1 MPEGLSTPE
10 VAKHISEHAD
20 EAEGGQPGGRDRV
33 ATVVEAALLAV
44 VAVLAAYSGFASSKW
59 STESRLDL
67 ARSSTDRTEASS
79 ATSEADTNRNFDSST
94 FSAWFTAK
102 VAGNESAMAIAERR
116 FRPAFLVAF
125 NAWLATNPDTN
136 PHAAPGPTYMPQYKQ
151 PEVHTAAVLNAKATA
166 AFNDGSNA
174 AGHSDD
180 YVLTT
185 VYLATVLF
193 LVAISGHFSLI
204 RARYALMTV
213 GVIILAFAVGRL
225 VTLPR
230 PNF

>member
-10 VAKHISEHAD
+10 VAKQIGEHAEHSAD
-20 EAEGGQPGGRDRV
+20 ANENAGRDRT
-33 ATVVEAALLAV
+33 ATIIEAALLAV
-44 VAVLAAYSGFASSKW
+44 VAVLAAYSGYASSKW

-67 ARSSTDRTEASS
+67 ARASTARTEAST

-94 FSAWFTAK
+94 FDSWFTAK
-102 VAGNESAMAIAERR
+102 VAGNQTAMAIAERR
-116 FRPAFLVAF
+116 FRPAFRVAF
-125 NAWLATNPDTN
+125 DAWIATNPDTN

-151 PEVHTAAVLNAKATA
+151 PELQRADALNAKATR
-166 AFNDGSNA
+166 AFNDGSDA

-193 LVAISGHFSLI
+193 LVAISGHFEMLSI
-204 RARYALMTV
+204 RYALMGV
-213 GVIILAFAVGRL
+213 GVLILAFAVSQL
-225 VTLPR
+225 LTLPR
-230 PNF
+230 PS